1 MKRSVVI
8 LLAALALAAQVRSA
22 ELEKNFAAPPET
34 AKPRTYWFH
43 MSGNISKPG
52 ITADLEAMKEIGLGG
67 TLFMNVS
74 VGMPTDLVEKKDFM
88 TPAWQDCFQHMLNES
103 ARLGLDFGSAL
114 CDGWG
119 NAGGP
124 AIPPEL
130 AMQQLTWS
138 ETRVQGGAAVAVAK
152 LPQPATQLDYYRE
165 IAVLAFPTPPGDRA
179 IAPLAAKKGINL
191 KRPEA
196 GFAEVRFDFDAPVK
210 VHELTLADVAGQNPF
225 GNPIAVLE
233 ASDDGKTWREVKKF
247 PTSWRGHPRTDLTVA
262 FDPLTARYVRVQF
275 PGTSFGRGAGIKI
288 AEASLSARERIHY
301 WQAKSA
307 IISHNEHGGGAERFL
322 DAGAADAPGIP
333 LASVVNLTGKDTWV
347 APAGEWTV
355 LRIGHTPTGAH
366 NAPAT
371 KAGVGLECDKLNP
384 RGIEAQQAA
393 FVDKML
399 AAATPEGKRA
409 YKHTWI
415 DSWEVGPQN
424 WTANFAAEFKAR
436 HGYDLVP
443 WLPALAGG
451 HMLGSRDQSE
461 RVLWDFR
468 RTIADLFTENYWR
481 HSMELAHQRGM
492 EFRAESFGRQQFM
505 YDPLNYARA
514 CDMPCGEFWAG
525 GGPRVDCKVAAS
537 AAHLSG
543 RQIAGAEAFTEGRGR
558 WSDDPWALKTLG
570 DRAFCLGVN
579 QYYFHRYCHQPWTNL
594 VPGMTFGPYG
604 INFERTST
612 WWKPGK
618 AWVSYLTRCQSLL
631 QQGRFV
637 ADALFM
643 LDEGAPS
650 YGGWREQLALPLPDG
665 YDYDFANLDALRESR
680 VERGVII
687 HKNGMR
693 YRLLVLPATGRGT
706 PALLRE
712 VLRLAEAGAT
722 IAAPRPLMRAQG
734 LTSDEEI
741 AALWKKIAATGNAIL
756 TDKFSD
762 VEKKLGLAP
771 DFACGGEAAAQIRP
785 DLDAAE
791 QSWQAVAPPASS
803 LLWIHRTDDAG
814 ADWYFVSNQGDQG
827 GDRLCT
833 FRVAGRQPELWDA
846 ATGQIRE
853 VAQFE
858 EHAGRTTVLIPFDPR
873 GSWFVVFR
881 KAASPLA
888 VKPTQPAAPSSGV
901 SLPAQSP
908 GVSNSFTL
916 LLRATPTADIELLKA
931 ADQGI
936 APTRKQNQAVLA
948 LQGELMFG
956 VGHANMGVSVGRN
969 GVAVWEN
976 GARYLVPRIVA
987 AQPIA
992 AGTSLAVVYRA
1003 GAPALFING
1012 KLAGTAAASKFTVH
1026 PGAPGKFNGEL
1037 AGLELIPNALDADQV
1052 AARAAQPMVAAGPTR
1067 RVLWIENGKLIEERE
1082 LPGAQALDKNWD
1094 VTFPPNRG
1102 APTFVRLDRLMDL
1115 SKHTCDGIRHFSG
1128 TMIYRKSFARPVAS
1142 DLSARFFLDLGEVG
1156 NLGEVIVNGRNLG
1169 VLWKQP
1175 FRVDITGALKA
1186 GDNKLEI
1193 RVTNLWANRLIGD
1206 AKKMAALGVSYNA
1219 VNGAIKKWPAW
1230 VPQDAPPSDAP
1241 VTFVGWRQW
1250 KGDEPLLPSG
1260 LIGPVTLRASEVVTL
1275 K

>member
-1 MKRSVVI
+1 MKRNIVLI
-8 LLAALALAAQVRSA
+8 LAAFALAVQMLAG
-22 ELEKNFAAPPET
+22 ELEEKFAAPPDS

-74 VGMPTDLVEKKDFM
+74 VAMPTDLVEKKDFM
-88 TPAWQDCFQHMLNES
+88 SPAWQDCFQHMLNES
-103 ARLGLDFGSAL
+103 ARLKLDFGSAL

-124 AIPPEL
+124 DIPPAL

-138 ETRVQGGAAVAVAK
+138 ETRVRGGETVEVAK
-152 LPQPATQLDYYRE
+152 IPQPASQLDYYRD
-165 IAVLAFPTPPGDRA
+165 IAVLAFPTPPGDQA
-179 IAPLAAKKGINL
+179 VPLPAKKNVVL
-191 KRPEA
+191 KRPA
-196 GFAEVRFDFDAPVK
+196 DGLAELRFDFAAPVAA
-210 VHELTLADVAGQNPF
+210 HELTLSDVEGQNAF
-225 GNPIAVLE
+225 SSPIAVIE
-233 ASDDGKTWREVKKF
+233 ASDDGVAWREVKKF

-262 FDPLTARYVRVQF
+262 FNSATARHFRVLF
-275 PGTSFGRGAGIKI
+275 PAASIGRGNGIKI
-288 AEASLSARERIHY
+288 AEASLSTKERINY

-333 LASVVNLTGKDTWV
+333 LAGIVNLTGKDKWT
-347 APAGEWTV
+347 APAGDWTV
-355 LRIGHTPTGAH
+355 LRVGHTPTGAH

-399 AAATPEGKRA
+399 AAATPAAKRI

-424 WTANFAAEFKAR
+424 WTANFATEFKAR
-436 HGYDLVP
+436 HGYDLIP
-443 WLPALAGG
+443 WLPVLAGG
-451 HMLGSRDQSE
+451 RIVGSRDQSE

-468 RTIADLFTENYWR
+468 RTIADLFTENYWK

-505 YDPLNYARA
+505 YDPMNYARA
-514 CDMPCGEFWAG
+514 CDMPCGEFWVG

-618 AWVSYLTRCQSLL
+618 AWVEYLTRCQSLL

-637 ADALFM
+637 ADAFVM

-650 YGGWREQLALPLPDG
+650 YGGWREQLSIPLPAG

-680 VERGVII
+680 VERGVIV
-687 HKNGMR
+687 HTNGMR
-693 YRLLVLPATGRGT
+693 YRVLVLPATGRGT

-712 VLRLAEAGAT
+712 VLRLAEAGAS
-722 IAAPRPLMRAQG
+722 IAAPRPLTRAPG
-734 LTSDEEI
+734 LTADEEI
-741 AALWKKIAATGNAIL
+741 AALWKKIAATGNVIITENFAA
-756 TDKFSD
+756 
-762 VEKKLGLAP
+762 VEKQLGLAP
-771 DFACGGEAAAQIRP
+771 DFAHAGGDE
-785 DLDAAE
+785 
-791 QSWQAVAPPASS
+791 

-814 ADWYFVSNQGDQG
+814 ADWYFVSNQGDQA
-827 GDRLCT
+827 GDILCT

-846 ATGQIRE
+846 ATGETRE
-853 VAQFE
+853 VALFE
-858 EHAGRTTVLIPFDPR
+858 ERDGRTTVQIPFDPR

-881 KAASPLA
+881 KPASPLA
-888 VKPTQPAAPSSGV
+888 VKPVVSPSAPASGI
-901 SLPAQSP
+901 SLPAKSP
-908 GVSNSFTL
+908 GVTNTFTIV
-916 LLRATPTADIELLKA
+916 LRAKPAADIELLKA
-931 ADQGI
+931 AGQGT
-936 APTRKQNQAVLA
+936 ASVRKQNQAILA
-948 LQGELMFG
+948 QQGELMFG
-956 VGHANMGVSVGRN
+956 VGHVNMGVSVGRN
-969 GVAVWEN
+969 GVAVWEH
-976 GARYLVPRIVA
+976 GAHYLVPRIVA

-992 AGTSLAVVYRA
+992 ADASIAVVYRA
-1003 GAPALFING
+1003 AAPTLYING
-1012 KLAGTAAASKFTVH
+1012 KVAGTAAASRFIVH
-1026 PGAPGKFNGEL
+1026 PGCPGPFNGKL
-1037 AGLELIPNALDADQV
+1037 AGVELIPGALDAGQI
-1052 AARAAQPMVAAGPTR
+1052 AARAASQPVAASPAHR
-1067 RVLWIENGKLIEERE
+1067 DLRIENGKLIEERE
-1082 LPGAQALDKNWD
+1082 LPGAQTLDQNWD
-1094 VTFPPNRG
+1094 VAFQAGRG
-1102 APTFVRLDRLMDL
+1102 APASVHLDRLMDL
-1115 SKHTCDGIRHFSG
+1115 SRHADEGIRHFSG
-1128 TMIYRKSFARPVAS
+1128 TMIYKTSFVLNPKPETRNPKQI
-1142 DLSARFFLDLGEVG
+1142 LDLGEVG
-1156 NLGEVIVNGRNLG
+1156 NLAEVIVNGRNLG

-1186 GDNKLEI
+1186 GGNELEI
-1193 RVTNLWANRLIGD
+1193 RVTDLWANRLIGD
-1206 AKKMAALGVSYNA
+1206 AKKMAALGVTYNDR
-1219 VNGAIKKWPAW
+1219 NGVIAKWPAW
-1230 VPQDAPPSDAP
+1230 VPQDAPPAGAP
-1241 VTFVGWRQW
+1241 VSFATWRQW
-1250 KGDEPLLPSG
+1250 NGSEALLPSG
-1260 LIGPVTLRASEVVTL
+1260 LIGPVTLRVISRTPV